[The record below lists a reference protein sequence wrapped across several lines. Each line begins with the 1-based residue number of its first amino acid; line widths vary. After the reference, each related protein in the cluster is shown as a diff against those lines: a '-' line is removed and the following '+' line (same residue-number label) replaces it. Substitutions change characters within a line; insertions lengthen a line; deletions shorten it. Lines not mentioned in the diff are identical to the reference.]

1 MKHPLTR
8 LTLIITATITAS
20 ASLPSVAQLPN
31 FNMQPGKWSYTTRTE
46 IPGMGSIPMSFD
58 QCVTQKDID
67 EGRSLSAQ
75 KEAGMDCKYQDLKT
89 MGNRFTFTAVCRSKD
104 MPEPMVIDYDMTA
117 TSTQFDA
124 KMTMTGGHTKAMG
137 GKMNM
142 TMSAKRLGGC

>member
-1 MKHPLTR
+1 MKNLLTPFA
-8 LTLIITATITAS
+8 LVVAAAT
-20 ASLPSVAQLPN
+20 SLPTAAQLPN

-46 IPGMGSIPMSFD
+46 IPGIGAIPVNFE

-75 KEAGMDCKYQDLKT
+75 KDAGMDCKYQDLKN
-89 MGNRFTFTAVCRSKD
+89 MGSRFTFTAVCRTKD
-104 MPEPMVIDYDMTA
+104 MPEPLVMNYDMTA

-124 KMTMTGGHTKAMG
+124 KMSMTGGHAKAMG

>member
-1 MKHPLTR
+1 MKQCLA
-8 LTLIITATITAS
+8 LIAAVTVCTGAA
-20 ASLPSVAQLPN
+20 AQLPN

-46 IPGMGSIPMSFD
+46 IPGIGSIPVNFE

-75 KEAGMDCKYQDLKT
+75 REAGMDCKYQDLKA

-104 MPEPMVIDYDMTA
+104 MPEPLVMNYDMTA
-117 TSTQFDA
+117 SPTNFDA
-124 KMTMTGGHTKAMG
+124 KMTMTGGHTRTMG

-142 TMSAKRLGGC
+142 SMSARRLGGC